1 MNPAGSRQNGPS
13 NATKH
18 GLTVLKRAVNGIG
31 NRLID
36 RRTVTGRALARW
48 RADLIRDI
56 GGDPST
62 QELALIDL
70 CVKTKLILDSADAWL
85 LSQGSLI
92 DKRKRSL
99 LPAARERQQLADALA
114 RYLTILGIRRVSK
127 EISLSDYLTEKY
139 AEQDSHRNRS
149 NVHVSKP
156 ASAAPASAP
165 IEEKDSD
172 A

>member
-1 MNPAGSRQNGPS
+1 MKPVGSRQNGQS

-18 GLTVLKRAVNGIG
+18 GLTILKRAVNGIG

-70 CVKTKLILDSADAWL
+70 CVKTKLILDSADVWL

-114 RYLTILGIRRVSK
+114 RYLTILGVKRVSK
-127 EISLSDYLTEKY
+127 EISLSDYLSEKY
-139 AEQDSHRNRS
+139 GEQDTHNSRS
-149 NVHVSKP
+149 RVHVNKT
-156 ASAAPASAP
+156 ASDNPVSQLVK
-165 IEEKDSD
+165 EKDLD